1 MSPEELQDEVLA
13 GVIKLLTAMPL
24 NIIDDAMDPDL
35 NYFTS
40 SGYYYSKNK
49 AAAHAPESDLSWGLY
64 VVTDGLKTVSQ
75 TYQSNSGV
83 WWRST
88 TNPPLNW
95 GDWKPLLNEP
105 AMPLTTLTGTV
116 ELEQIR
122 DTGIYIGTE
131 ADAVHAP
138 DKNGG
143 WYLEVVAQPFQTTT
157 RVFQTYTTLYS
168 KWWRSSLNGGSSWNE
183 WRRLDATAMPLST
196 VTGVVDA
203 NQLRETGLY
212 VGKDVDNSNPN
223 NPYST
228 GDGWFMEVWA
238 QSNTIIQIF
247 MDTEDRQ
254 SRSSKDGGQTW
265 TKWRP
270 WQLNNTHMPT
280 WDRNEFD
287 VDPDLNNYVVNG
299 FYMGVEP
306 PQPAKNGP
314 PGTNSPLWSLMVSG
328 NIIVPPNYDNKIIC
342 QTYFDANGVWY
353 RTQTNIDDWTNWV
366 SLTSESSSPK
376 AYGSAY
382 RLGDAIIAKD
392 HFIPFTS
399 MGPYNGFQ
407 LDTQTGEVIVG
418 QAGDYSVSLSLHL
431 NNNQPASFA
440 IAIDGNIPEHHPVL
454 HYEHA
459 TSTYAGIQSAQV
471 TGLIRCEAGQRI
483 GVKNVTG
490 QSVTLRHAVNGVKC
504 HHLLTL
510 TQVG

>member
-13 GVIKLLTAMPL
+13 SVIKLLTAMPL

-35 NYFTS
+35 NFFTI
-40 SGYYYSKNK
+40 SGFYYSKNK
-49 AAAHAPESDLSWGLY
+49 VAAHAPESDLSWGLY
-64 VVTDGLKTVSQ
+64 VVTDGSKTISQ
-75 TYQSNSGV
+75 TYQSSSGV

-88 TNPPLNW
+88 TNPPHNW
-95 GDWKPLLNEP
+95 GDWKPIVNEP
-105 AMPLTTLTGTV
+105 
-116 ELEQIR
+116 
-122 DTGIYIGTE
+122 
-131 ADAVHAP
+131 
-138 DKNGG
+138 
-143 WYLEVVAQPFQTTT
+143 
-157 RVFQTYTTLYS
+157 
-168 KWWRSSLNGGSSWNE
+168 
-183 WRRLDATAMPLST
+183 AMPLST

-212 VGKDVDNSNPN
+212 VGIDVDNSNPN

-270 WQLNNTHMPT
+270 WQLHNTHMPT

-353 RTQTNIDDWTNWV
+353 RTQTNIENWTNWV
-366 SLTSESSSPK
+366 SLTSESSFPK

-399 MGPYNGFQ
+399 MGPYSGFQ
-407 LDTQTGEVIVG
+407 LDTQTGELIVG

-490 QSVTLRHAVNGVKC
+490 QSVTLRHAVNGMKC